1 MNSKTPSRPLLPRLC
16 LSAGVVLSPP
26 AISPAIAIGALAS
39 LATVSAH
46 AQQAATGTIE
56 GRVINAAN
64 SNYLSKAEVS
74 VQGTN
79 IQTLTN
85 DFGEYQLRNVP
96 AGPATI
102 VVKFT
107 GQQTVVTTVN
117 VEGGKVAQ
125 QDVSMGAEAQTSS
138 DGEAFVLSEYVV
150 ESRRYRTAQE
160 IAINEERNSTNIK
173 NVVATDSLGFVADG
187 NIAEFVK
194 FLPGIDV
201 DYGGTYVNPNDAT
214 GIGVRGFGPEDTS
227 IMIDGMPVSS
237 ASPASLTR
245 AIGMDML
252 SINNASRIEVIKVAT
267 PDMANNSPGGAINL
281 VTRSAFEYAR
291 PTYNVDLTITGN
303 TNDTKVF
310 EKSPGP
316 ATESTYHTL
325 PGARVSVA
333 IPLSKTLGFSA
344 SISSDNRY
352 SSAETFN
359 GRWRMTPG
367 AVNLTPIGGTSGTP
381 VANADGPVN
390 LSNPYLDRVQINDS
404 PWNTFKQS
412 GNIKFDWRALP
423 SLTLNANIQHSRY
436 TGINVDRRLQ
446 FQIGNSG
453 SQGAQNWGE
462 DFVQT
467 FQRVGSFNPSNSST
481 QMTIT
486 SRDKEGETTSGYLKA
501 AFQKGPWTIDA
512 SGSHSESYGHFE
524 DMNNGHFSGLDLNLQ
539 TGRIDF
545 YGIKEAIPSAIAVW
559 NNSAQSIDYTKLQNF
574 TTDSTLNAQS
584 GAAFQRDIQKD
595 YKLNVRYQLDFMP
608 FPTAVKVGAARS
620 VKDARKWG
628 RGTGYRM
635 RYTGPTLSVNQL
647 KDDYTSGPIFGI
659 AGNQEWASTY
669 KLYDIY
675 EANPEFFDPDFD
687 VGLSIG
693 NYNSRISQT
702 RSIAETTDSGYAMID
717 ASFFNNRV
725 KLITGVRQSRKKLE
739 GYQGYV
745 DSKFNYVRLPNG
757 MVYTDS
763 IYTQGVKYDGSTGPI
778 STGGNYARDAVIAD
792 TALRG
797 RMQAA
802 GAIIPG
808 QLELAPN
815 GTSNGTASNNL
826 RLAQERYKTRTLD
839 LKRTDPE
846 TPQVQVAYEITD
858 SLQLKLAWSRETK
871 LQNLE
876 SGSRGGI
883 LTGGNSLNI
892 NENLNYAGELGGQ
905 GTIAI
910 SNANLQPELTN
921 SWNAEVSYYS
931 KSGGKISVSYFYK
944 DIKNLWDEEEVY
956 NNSPEYA
963 SILGAYG
970 LTPADFPNWRLT
982 STINSAAKAKRTG
995 VELSINQNLGFMGRW
1010 AAPFDM
1016 FLTYSHR
1023 PNAAGDMPTNPARGY
1038 LNKMPSMD
1046 KYSGGLSYSIARFSL
1061 QARATY
1067 TESGITRAG
1076 TVSYTAPGEST
1087 ASSYQLYNMIP
1098 SELRLNLQAD
1108 YRFSKRYSVFLKA
1121 DNVLRSHT
1129 YNKISDVVTNI
1140 LPDYAH
1146 HIRHGRYG
1154 VAVTA
1159 GVSASF

>member
-1 MNSKTPSRPLLPRLC
+1 MPRLL
-16 LSAGVVLSPP
+16 LSAGV
-26 AISPAIAIGALAS
+26 AISPPVMAPTMLVAAS
-39 LATVSAH
+39 LATVTAR
-46 AQQAATGTIE
+46 AQEAATGTVE
-56 GRVINAAN
+56 GRVINPVN
-64 SNYLSKAEVS
+64 QNYLSKAAVS
-74 VQGTN
+74 VEGTN
-79 IQTLTN
+79 LQVLTN
-85 DFGEYQLRNVP
+85 DFGEYRLRNVP
-96 AGPATI
+96 AGQARI

-107 GQQTVVTTVN
+107 GQETVVTTVT
-117 VEGGKVAQ
+117 VEGGKTVLQDISIGAQ
-125 QDVSMGAEAQTSS
+125 TAEAGE
-138 DGEAFVLSEYVV
+138 DGALVLNEFIVQSQ
-150 ESRRYRTAQE
+150 RYRTAQE
-160 IAINEERNSTNIK
+160 IAVNEERNSTNIK
-173 NVVATDSLGFVADG
+173 NVVATDSLGFVTDG

-194 FLPGIDV
+194 FLPGIDIE
-201 DYGGTYVNPNDAT
+201 YGGNYVNPNDAT
-214 GIGVRGFGPEDTS
+214 GIGVRGFGPEDTA

-281 VTRSAFEYAR
+281 ITRSAFEYAR
-291 PTYNVDLTITGN
+291 PTYNVDFTITGN
-303 TNDTKVF
+303 TNNTKIF

-316 ATESTYHTL
+316 ASDSTYHTL
-325 PGARVSVA
+325 PGLRVSVA
-333 IPLSKTLGFSA
+333 VPLSDKLGFSA
-344 SISSDNRY
+344 SVSADNKY
-352 SSAETFN
+352 SSAESFS

-367 AVNLTPIGGTSGTP
+367 SLNLTPIGGTTGTP
-381 VANADGPVN
+381 LANASGPAS
-390 LSNPYLDRVQINDS
+390 LANPYLDRVQITDS

-412 GNIKFDWRALP
+412 GNFKVDWRALP
-423 SLTLNANIQHSRY
+423 SLTLNFNIQHSRY

-446 FQIGNSG
+446 FQMGTSG
-453 SQGAQNWGE
+453 SQGAQDWGP
-462 DFVQT
+462 DYVQT
-467 FQRVGSFNPSNSST
+467 YQRNGSFNVSNT
-481 QMTIT
+481 ATEMTLT
-486 SRDKEGETTSGYLKA
+486 SRDKEGETTSGYIKA
-501 AFQKGPWTIDA
+501 NFRKGPWTIDA

-524 DMNNGHFSGLDLNLQ
+524 DVKNGHFSGLDLRLQ

-545 YGIKEAIPSAIAVW
+545 YGIHEAIPSTIAVW
-559 NNSAQSIDYTKLQNF
+559 NNSGVPIDYTKLENF

-584 GAAFQRDIQKD
+584 GEAYQRDIQKNYNLD
-595 YKLNVRYQLDFMP
+595 VRYDLDFLP
-608 FPTAVKVGAARS
+608 FSTGVKVGVARS

-628 RGTGYRM
+628 RGTGYKM
-635 RYTGPTLSVNQL
+635 RYTGPTLTVDQL
-647 KDDYTSGPIFGI
+647 KDNYSSGPIFGI

-675 EANPEFFDPDFD
+675 QANPEWFDPDFD
-687 VGLSIG
+687 VGIQKD

-717 ASFFNNRV
+717 AGFFNNRL

-778 STGGNYARDAVIAD
+778 STGGNYARDAVITD
-792 TALRG
+792 TALRA

-802 GAIIPG
+802 GAIIPD

-815 GTSNGTASNNL
+815 GVSNGNQNNNL
-826 RLAQERYKTRTLD
+826 RLAMERYKTRSLN

-846 TPQVQVAYEITD
+846 TPQVQVAYEFTD

-892 NENLNYAGELGGQ
+892 NENLNYAGEFGGQ
-905 GTIAI
+905 GTVQI
-910 SNANLQPELTN
+910 SNANLQPEITN

-931 KSGGKISVSYFYK
+931 KSGGKISVAYFYK
-944 DIKNLWDEEEVY
+944 DIENLWDEEEVY

-963 SILGAYG
+963 SILNSYG
-970 LTPADFPNWRLT
+970 FTPADFPNWRLV
-982 STINSAAKAKRTG
+982 STINSAAKANRQG
-995 VELSINQNLGFMGRW
+995 VELSVTQNLGFMGRW

-1016 FLTYSHR
+1016 FFTYSHR
-1023 PNAAGDMPTNPARGY
+1023 PNAEGDMPEDPARGY
-1038 LNKMPSMD
+1038 ITKLPSRD
-1046 KYSGGLSYSIARFSL
+1046 KYTAGLSYSIARFSL
-1061 QARATY
+1061 QARGTY
-1067 TESGITRAG
+1067 EESGITRAG

-1087 ASSYQLYNMIP
+1087 ASRYQLYNMLP
-1098 SELRLNLQAD
+1098 SEFRLNLQAD
-1108 YRFSKRYSVFLKA
+1108 YRLSKRYSVFLKA

-1129 YNKISDVVTNI
+1129 YAKVSDVMTGI
-1140 LPDYAH
+1140 MPDYAH
-1146 HIRHGRYG
+1146 HTRHGRYG
-1154 VAVTA
+1154 VAIVA
-1159 GVSASF
+1159 GVSAVF